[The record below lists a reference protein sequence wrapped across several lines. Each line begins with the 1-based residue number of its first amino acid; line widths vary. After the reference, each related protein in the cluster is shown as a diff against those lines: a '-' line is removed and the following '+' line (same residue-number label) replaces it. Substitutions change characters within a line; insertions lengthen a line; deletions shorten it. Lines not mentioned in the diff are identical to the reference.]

1 MEENVTNYMG
11 IVIELGTR
19 YGINFIFAILILII
33 GFWGFS

>member
-19 YGINFIFAILILII
+19 YGINFIFAILGAEIAIKI
-33 GFWGFS
+33 PI